1 VKTYG
6 SPPGDSDF
14 PFPSIYN
21 CIKVFESDIREMSDF
36 SWSNTEGRYQST
48 LYNLGPYSASLFL
61 YTECLQITTRLEHGN
76 PITHHFLPTEV
87 PSESRHSLNP
97 IREVLD
103 DFDSFFSKDPQ
114 AEIPIPVPQSWC
126 TPKVK
131 ALVDI
136 LLSHYS
142 VSFQAII
149 FVEQRQ
155 VAACLARILPVI
167 PELTGKIRSG
177 HFVGE
182 GVNSEGLSSSMGA
195 NIGDSL
201 KAFRDGT
208 INTRKPIFYTSSNVL
223 KHYK

>member
-1 VKTYG
+1 
-6 SPPGDSDF
+6 
-14 PFPSIYN
+14 
-21 CIKVFESDIREMSDF
+21 MSDF
-36 SWSNTEGRYQST
+36 SWSNTEGRYHST

-61 YTECLQITTRLEHGN
+61 YTECLQVTTRLEHGN
-76 PITHHFLPTEV
+76 QITHHLLPTKV
-87 PSESRHSLNP
+87 PLESRHSLNP
-97 IREVLD
+97 VREVLD
-103 DFDSFFSKDPQ
+103 DFDSFFPKDPQ

-142 VSFQAII
+142 VSFQAIV

-182 GVNSEGLSSSMGA
+182 GVNNEGLSSSMGA
-195 NIGDSL
+195 NTGDSL
-201 KAFRDGT
+201 KAFRNGT
-208 INTRKPIFYTSSNVL
+208 INTRKLIFYTSSNVL
-223 KHYK
+223 KCYKWLRQLSQRKGSISLYVCRSSMLFCVG